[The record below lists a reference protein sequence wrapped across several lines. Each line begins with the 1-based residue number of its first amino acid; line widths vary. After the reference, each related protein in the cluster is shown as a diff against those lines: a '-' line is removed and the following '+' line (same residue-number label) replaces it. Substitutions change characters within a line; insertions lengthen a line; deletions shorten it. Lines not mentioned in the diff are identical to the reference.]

1 MPADPSRDR
10 PQPTADGL
18 FLRAHDACHSAAS
31 RFERFTALLDG
42 IDSVYGLAVKDRR
55 HDAADAAALVDARE
69 TILVPRWNVV
79 VQQGA
84 RYMQVSAVELARD
97 ILFETCRSW
106 TDRKP
111 LYSSERVVRPA
122 PCLLVAVCRLRAAD
136 CLSTQIEMLKLRGE
150 PPVPAFRLLFLR
162 LRGASAANSPCPWLR
177 SRTPH
182 RAPASTINFVQ
193 SSWPPWRGLTT
204 ALPTSC
210 TIRRCAAFCRARSPS
225 TLH

>member
-1 MPADPSRDR
+1 MSADPSRDR

-136 CLSTQIEMLKLRGE
+136 CLSTQIEMLKGALGMGHYEVSPLSPLFACSFCASEVPRRQTH
-150 PPVPAFRLLFLR
+150 PVPGSAVALR
-162 LRGASAANSPCPWLR
+162 TGLRPRR
-177 SRTPH
+177 SISC
-182 RAPASTINFVQ
+182 RAPGRLGGA
-193 SSWPPWRGLTT
+193 
-204 ALPTSC
+204 
-210 TIRRCAAFCRARSPS
+210 
-225 TLH
+225 